1 MQPNED
7 AAPQSAS
14 KAPAAPPSSCP
25 PVVSDGD
32 LRWSTQWASFGVW
45 FKAWH
50 RMEEW
55 RQLTASDI
63 TVFLEIVGCCSPSKS
78 RPHRYWDIYDYQ
90 LAGNLGMD
98 RSTVNRAKH
107 KLESLGFVRVHRARP
122 GHAPGLYRWWLREPT
137 VVSVEVA

>member
-1 MQPNED
+1 
-7 AAPQSAS
+7 
-14 KAPAAPPSSCP
+14 
-25 PVVSDGD
+25 
-32 LRWSTQWASFGVW
+32 
-45 FKAWH
+45 
-50 RMEEW
+50 MEEW